1 MGKVCK
7 LLLLAF
13 LAAATLVPLSATSI
27 DFEIPGAPCGFNQTS
42 PLTTYYQGQG
52 VVFSGPS
59 QNQGGAV
66 LNQCSN
72 FGINAHSGTDFLAFN
87 TATYGMGPEKVS
99 FSSAQNL
106 VSIWAG
112 DGIDSENVFTLKAYD
127 ANNVLLGMQSVNNII
142 GQWQQLSVSANNI
155 SYVTLSFTAQDAVFD
170 DLNFTSV
177 PEPGSLMLLGTGI
190 AGLAMRLRRK
200 LS

>member
-1 MGKVCK
+1 MAKFCKV
-7 LLLLAF
+7 LLLAL
-13 LAAATLVPLSATSI
+13 LAGSTLVPLSATSI
-27 DFEIPGAPCGFNQTS
+27 DFEIPGAPCNFNQTS

-87 TATYGMGPEKVS
+87 NQTYATGPEKMT
-99 FSSAQNL
+99 FTNGTNA

-112 DGIDSENVFTLKAYD
+112 DGLDQNNTFTLSAY
-127 ANNVLLGMQSVNNII
+127 NSQNQLLGTQSVNNIK
-142 GQWQQLSVSANNI
+142 GQWQQLSVSANGIAYATI
-155 SYVTLSFTAQDAVFD
+155 SYSGPVAVFD
-170 DLNFTSV
+170 DLNFSAV

-190 AGLAMRLRRK
+190 AGLAMRLRR
-200 LS
+200 LL